1 MDNTCFQM
9 SSVRL
14 KDFRNLQPHRIY
26 YFDNKFIVTNGRM
39 LLYRQAKQDGWN
51 LMTREQINKW
61 GDRVIRSTDDFEYNI
76 Q

>member
-1 MDNTCFQM
+1 
-9 SSVRL
+9 
-14 KDFRNLQPHRIY
+14 
-26 YFDNKFIVTNGRM
+26 M

>member
-1 MDNTCFQM
+1 MKR
-9 SSVRL
+9 S
-14 KDFRNLQPHRIY
+14 
-26 YFDNKFIVTNGRM
+26 
-39 LLYRQAKQDGWN
+39 